1 MGSYSYKLYQG
12 AENRTSNLTY
22 TREELEEMT
31 TFHLRNICQREKL
44 VIGMIYNLDRN
55 ALIETILKYLG
66 AKDNLL
72 IKDFKEDGF
81 QNLEQAL
88 KNYLRTP
95 MSDNPNIQV
104 PAKLILYKG
113 LKMDRRDQYC
123 VEADSGIGESNVLI
137 INEKMELCGILN
149 LLKDGEKPGRF
160 VLVTSGQLEM
170 KETNNHQYRL
180 LFFRKEDSDYL
191 YKAYYQERV
200 LPPTNL
206 RYYQIPVEELEI
218 RQLEPTKAVLAID
231 FGTSNTTAGAYIDD
245 DYVNAPS
252 EHDLI
257 MGRIRLNAINYISF
271 PQTTEKETE
280 WIELLPTVIAVTNC
294 EDPNNI
300 QYSYGFEALKAMK
313 KNGFSSHATVFHGI
327 KRWVNDY
334 MREEEIMDSQGNTAK
349 VTRKELLRCY
359 LKYIIETAE
368 HQLKCRF
375 SHLHIS
381 SPVKLKSQFLDMFQ
395 QLLPEYTIETDHALD
410 EGMAVLYNT
419 IANQIEKN
427 QFLDNEE
434 YHALVIDCGGGTTD
448 LSSCRFQIRDNRIS
462 YKLDIQTTYE
472 NGETNFGGNNITYR
486 IFQYLKITFAHYY
499 TANRNVLDIDQ
510 LIEIPGADIFR
521 HVDEFGV
528 SSVYEKLEQQY
539 QLVDEILP
547 TKFKLYENRSRE
559 EYQRVRHNFYFLWEL
574 AESMKKEFFR
584 KTGVVRNRFYSEQ
597 VDSQEND
604 LRVTAVD
611 RWFLS
616 IYDNGQFKDV
626 YDYPNLVFNIQEMN
640 HLIKADIYE
649 IVRMFLD
656 DFFQEGR
663 LQHYS
668 IIKLTGQSCRID
680 VFREALKEFVPGK
693 IIEFRQK
700 SEEPGQVPE
709 LKLACLRGAIRYISD
724 RKLGKIEANITNEA
738 PITPYSVYAYTHTQI
753 EKVLISSLKRMN
765 LVRGTI
771 SRPMTV
777 KEVEFFLRG
786 NEGDI
791 RRKFIYWNDT
801 KSYTPVLY
809 EEIEK
814 IYGEKVPQD
823 ETDTIGNGEVKFFVF
838 ADENNWG
845 FHVLPIARKD
855 EQLYWAKKHYFAFEN
870 ELSELDFFNGMK

>member
-12 AENRTSNLTY
+12 SEKKSNRPTY

-31 TFHLRNICQREKL
+31 TFHLRNICHKEKL
-44 VIGMIYNLDRN
+44 VVGMIYKLERN
-55 ALIETILKYLG
+55 ELIETILKYLG
-66 AKDNLL
+66 AEKNLL
-72 IKDFKEDGF
+72 IQDYKEGGF
-81 QNLEQAL
+81 QQLEQAI

-95 MSDNPNIQV
+95 LTNHPHIQV
-104 PAKLILYKG
+104 PAKLTLYKG
-113 LKMDRRDQYC
+113 LKIDKRDQFC
-123 VEADSGIGESNVLI
+123 VKTDSGMDESNVLV

-149 LLKDGEKPGRF
+149 VIQDGEKGNY

-170 KETNNHQYRL
+170 KETNNHQYSL

-200 LPPTNL
+200 LPPVNL
-206 RYYQIPVEELEI
+206 RYIQIPVEELVI
-218 RQLEPTKAVLAID
+218 RTLEPTKAVLAID
-231 FGTSNTTAGAYIDD
+231 FGTSNTTAGAYLDD
-245 DYVNAPS
+245 DYITSPN
-252 EHDLI
+252 EHDVL
-257 MGRIRLNAINYISF
+257 MRRVRLNAINYISF
-271 PQTTEKETE
+271 PQNVEKGTE

-294 EDPNNI
+294 EDRNNI
-300 QYSYGFEALKAMK
+300 QYSFGFEALKAMK

-327 KRWVNDY
+327 KRWVNDFS
-334 MREEEIMDSQGNTAK
+334 REEEIMDSQGNTAK
-349 VTRKELLRCY
+349 VTRKELLRAY

-375 SHLHIS
+375 EHLHIS

-395 QLLPEYTIETDHALD
+395 TILPEYTIESDHALD

-427 QFLDNEE
+427 QFIEQEE

-472 NGETNFGGNNITYR
+472 NGETNFGGNNVTYR
-486 IFQYLKITFAHYY
+486 IFQYLKIVFAHYY
-499 TANRNVLDIDQ
+499 TNNKKLLDIDE

-521 HVDEFGV
+521 HVDDFGV
-528 SSVYEKLEQQY
+528 QAVYEKLEEHYQQ
-539 QLVDEILP
+539 VEEILP
-547 TKFKLYENRSRE
+547 TKFKPYENRSRE
-559 EYQRVRHNFYFLWEL
+559 DYQRVRHNFYFLWEL
-574 AESMKKEFFR
+574 ADSMKKEFFR
-584 KTGVVRNRFYSEQ
+584 KTGVVRNRF
-597 VDSQEND
+597 DSNSGQLHEND
-604 LRVTAVD
+604 LFVTAVD

-616 IYDNGQFKDV
+616 IYENGQFKDV
-626 YDYPNLVFNIQEMN
+626 YDYPDMIFNIQEIN

-649 IVRMFLD
+649 IIRMFLD
-656 DFFQEGR
+656 EFFQEGR
-663 LQHYS
+663 LQQYS

-680 VFREALKEFVPGK
+680 VFHEALKEFVPGK

-724 RKLGKIEANITNEA
+724 RKLGKIEASITNNA
-738 PITPYSVYAYTHTQI
+738 PITPYSVYAYTHTQN
-753 EKVLISSLKRMN
+753 EKVLISSLKQMN

-771 SRPMTV
+771 SRPLTV

-791 RRKFIYWNDT
+791 RRKFIYWNDAN
-801 KSYTPVLY
+801 SYTQVLY
-809 EEIEK
+809 EEIK
-814 IYGEKVPQD
+814 QIYGEKVPQD
-823 ETDTIGNGEVKFFVF
+823 ETDTIANGEVKFFVF

-845 FHVLPIARKD
+845 FHILPIARKN
-855 EQLYWAKKHYFAFEN
+855 EQLYWTRKHYFAFEN
-870 ELSELDFFNGMK
+870 ELSEIDFFNGMK

>member
-12 AENRTSNLTY
+12 AEKRTSNLTY

-31 TFHLRNICQREKL
+31 TFHLRNICHKEKL
-44 VIGMIYNLDRN
+44 VVGMIYNLDRN

-113 LKMDRRDQYC
+113 LKVDRRDQYC
-123 VEADSGIGESNVLI
+123 VEAGSGIGESNVLI

-191 YKAYYQERV
+191 YKAYYQERA

-218 RQLEPTKAVLAID
+218 RQLEPTKAVLAVD

-271 PQTTEKETE
+271 PQTIEKETE

>member
-12 AENRTSNLTY
+12 TEKRRSNLTY

-31 TFHLRNICQREKL
+31 TFHLRNICYKEKL
-44 VIGMIYNLDRN
+44 VVGMIYKLDRN
-55 ALIETILKYLG
+55 GLIETILRYLG
-66 AKDNLL
+66 AKEHLL
-72 IKDFKEDGF
+72 INDFKDGGF
-81 QNLEQAL
+81 QRLEQTL

-95 MSDNPNIQV
+95 LSDQHKIQV
-104 PAKLILYKG
+104 PAKLTLYKG
-113 LKMDRRDQYC
+113 LKMDRRDQYR
-123 VEADSGIGESNVLI
+123 VEAGSGIGVSNVLV
-137 INEKMELCGILN
+137 INEKMELCGILT
-149 LLKDGEKPGRF
+149 LRQDVEKPGSF
-160 VLVTSGQLEM
+160 VLMTSGQLEM
-170 KETNNHQYRL
+170 KETNNQQYSL

-191 YKAYYQERV
+191 YKAYYQDRA

-218 RQLEPTKAVLAID
+218 RTLESTKAVLAID
-231 FGTSNTTAGAYIDD
+231 FGTSNTTAGAYLDD
-245 DYVNAPS
+245 DYVLLPN
-252 EHDLI
+252 EQDII
-257 MGRIRLNAINYISF
+257 MGRIRPNAINYISF
-271 PQTTEKETE
+271 PQVMEKEEE
-280 WIELLPTVIAVTNC
+280 WIELLPTVIAVINC
-294 EDPNNI
+294 EDQENI

-334 MREEEIMDSQGNTAK
+334 LKEEEIMDSHGNTAK
-349 VTRKELLRCY
+349 VARKDLLRSY
-359 LKYIIETAE
+359 LKYIIGTAE

-375 SHLHIS
+375 NHLHIS

-395 QLLPEYTIETDHALD
+395 AILPEYTIETEQALD

-419 IANQIEKN
+419 IANTIEKN
-427 QFLDNEE
+427 QFLDEEE

-462 YKLDIQTTYE
+462 YKLDIHTTYE

-486 IFQYLKITFAHYY
+486 IFQYLKISFAHYY
-499 TANRNVLDIDQ
+499 SKNGRILDIDQ

-528 SSVYEKLEQQY
+528 NSVYERLEQQY
-539 QLVDEILP
+539 HQVEGILP
-547 TKFKLYENRSRE
+547 TKFKLFENRSRE

-574 AESMKKEFFR
+574 ADSMKKEFFR
-584 KTGVVRNRFYSEQ
+584 KTGVVRNRFHSEEGNLH
-597 VDSQEND
+597 END
-604 LRVTAVD
+604 LLVTAVD

-616 IYDNGQFKDV
+616 IIDNEQFNDV
-626 YDYPNLVFNIQEMN
+626 YDYPDMVFNIQEMN

-680 VFREALKEFVPGK
+680 VFREALKEFVPGRT
-693 IIEFRQK
+693 IEFRQK
-700 SEEPGQVPE
+700 SEEQGKVPE

-724 RKLGKIEANITNEA
+724 RKLGKVEASITNDA
-738 PITPYSVYAYTHTQI
+738 PITPYSVSAYTHTQV
-753 EKVLISSLKRMN
+753 EKVLISSLKRMSV
-765 LVRGTI
+765 VRGSI
-771 SRPMTV
+771 SRPVTV

-791 RRKFIYWNDT
+791 RRKLIYWNDS
-801 KSYTPVLY
+801 KSYTPVLF
-809 EEIEK
+809 EEIKETFGDK
-814 IYGEKVPQD
+814 IPQD

-845 FHVLPIARKD
+845 FHLLPIAREH